1 MGERTRAATRLPG
14 GLLKTTDVFPFD
26 ESVFAFH
33 ESVEIKTAML
43 LVSAILRLL
52 RKSGGKVKYTRF
64 PEFHH

>member
-14 GLLKTTDVFPFD
+14 GLLKTMDVFPFD
-26 ESVFAFH
+26 ESVFVFH

-52 RKSGGKVKYTRF
+52 R
-64 PEFHH
+64 